1 MGDTKTYSKARIAMA
16 SGDLMQ
22 GTNLKVSTDNS
33 AKTVPT
39 LRRPRGAGVTVG
51 EEKTSVSFDF
61 VIDDDGAERDY
72 IKDLRT
78 GKIRQLRVKVPGE
91 TITVNGVI
99 KKRDLDG
106 NVDDAIKGSVEF
118 VGILDG

>member
-22 GTNLKVSTDNS
+22 VTNLKVSTDNS

-51 EEKTSVSFDF
+51 EEKTSVSFDY

-78 GKIRQLRVKVPGE
+78 GVEIGNTQ
-91 TITVNGVI
+91 GV
-99 KKRDLDG
+99 LDG
-106 NVDDAIKGSVEF
+106 NLDDF
-118 VGILDG
+118 VTASLKRGL